1 RVAGAEIPRS
11 PGPVCRAGAAATL
24 RVPASPGH
32 PLRFPC
38 EGPNFRN
45 REEVG
50 MRRSAWVV
58 VFAGLL
64 LGQAARSQGQEDA
77 RAVIAAAV
85 KAHGGQEKLTR
96 LRAVW
101 TRTLGT
107 MYANNASVPFTAE
120 TVVQVPDQ
128 VKNVLECELQGKKR
142 RIVQVINGDQVM
154 RSVDGQVQSLPEE
167 VVAEMRELLHAQRI
181 QTLVPLLRDRTYQLS
196 LLGAGQ
202 VNDRPAWS
210 VKVAAKGHRDVVLHF
225 DRATGLLVEA
235 ERHTLDPGTLKEVA
249 QVEYFS
255 DYREV
260 EGLRRPMKVCVFRA
274 GKRFLDGEV
283 TDVRFYDHL
292 ADSVF
297 QP

>member
-1 RVAGAEIPRS
+1 
-11 PGPVCRAGAAATL
+11 
-24 RVPASPGH
+24 
-32 PLRFPC
+32 
-38 EGPNFRN
+38 
-45 REEVG
+45 

-58 VFAGLL
+58 VLAGLL
-64 LGQAARSQGQEDA
+64 LAQSAARAQSEEEA
-77 RAVIAAAV
+77 RAVIAKAV
-85 KAHGGQEKLTR
+85 QAHGGEEKLTR
-96 LRAVW
+96 LRAVG

-107 MYANNASVPFTAE
+107 MYVNNDSVPFTAE
-120 TVVQVPDQ
+120 TTVQVPGQ

-142 RIVQVINGDQVM
+142 RIVQVINGDRVM
-154 RSVDGQVQSLPEE
+154 RSVDGQAQPLPEE
-167 VVAEMRELLHAQRI
+167 VVAEMHELLHAQRI
-181 QTLVPLLRDRTYQLS
+181 QTLVPLLRDSTYRLT

-202 VNDRPAWS
+202 VNDRPAWG
-210 VKVAAKGHRDVVLHF
+210 VRVAAAGHRDVVLHF

-249 QVEYFS
+249 QAEYFS

-260 EGLRRPMKVCVFRA
+260 EGLRRPMKVCVFRG